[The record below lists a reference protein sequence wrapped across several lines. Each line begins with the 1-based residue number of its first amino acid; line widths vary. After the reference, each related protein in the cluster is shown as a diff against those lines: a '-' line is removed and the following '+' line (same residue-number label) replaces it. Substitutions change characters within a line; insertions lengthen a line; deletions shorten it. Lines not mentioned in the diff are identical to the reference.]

1 MSSMYLV
8 GIKFP
13 NKYGF
18 LSLSTT
24 NLGEFKSPEKLQEVE
39 DNLFTC
45 ITDLEYDGIIFL

>member
-18 LSLSTT
+18 LSLTTT

-45 ITDLEYDGIIFL
+45 ITDLEYHGIIFL